1 MMDQSNDNGRIFERT
16 MEETEDEFDE
26 IERNTLEEVLREQRR
41 QSPRAWVLHVIRGF
55 GQALMFLGVYYLI
68 NLLFL
73 LGGPVPSDADF
84 TAEELQLAVA
94 VRLSMFAACWAG
106 AITANWWMARRDIQ
120 RTHAAQR
127 RRLAAEQQARR
138 EVGF

>member
-1 MMDQSNDNGRIFERT
+1 MMFHSNDNDRIFERT
-16 MEETEDEFDE
+16 MQETEDEFDE

-41 QSPRAWVLHVIRGF
+41 QSPVTWVFHVIRGF
-55 GQALMFLGVYYLI
+55 GQALIFLGAYYLL

-73 LGGPVPSDADF
+73 LGGPVPSDADV
-84 TAEELQLAVA
+84 TPEELQAAVGG
-94 VRLSMFAACWAG
+94 RLIMFATFWAG
-106 AITANWWMARRDIQ
+106 AVAANWWMERRNIRRAQAAR
-120 RTHAAQR
+120 R